1 MPQNAP
7 EHDLLS
13 QGFRNRDILRLACT
27 VTAETAST
35 LHNGISQRIEKITK
49 APTASR
55 TWSRNT
61 LTLSNITINT
71 VGQKYPPC

>member
-13 QGFRNRDILRLACT
+13 QEFCNRDILRLACT

-35 LHNGISQRIEKITK
+35 LHNGISQQIEKTAK
-49 APTASR
+49 VPTASR

-71 VGQKYPPC
+71 VGIFNPPC